1 MKENKTKRKKR
12 GYIKTYVSGFIRAF
26 VIAVLLLMQF
36 GLVFLLSYYLSSAVY
51 VYFAMEFVG
60 VFAVVGLVNQKT
72 NASFKIGWLVI
83 ITLVPIAG
91 LIMYF
96 LWGANRSD
104 RINKRNMSYIS
115 Y

>member
-1 MKENKTKRKKR
+1 MKDNKTKRKKR

-72 NASFKIGWLVI
+72 NASFKISSCL
-83 ITLVPIAG
+83 
-91 LIMYF
+91 
-96 LWGANRSD
+96 
-104 RINKRNMSYIS
+104 
-115 Y
+115 